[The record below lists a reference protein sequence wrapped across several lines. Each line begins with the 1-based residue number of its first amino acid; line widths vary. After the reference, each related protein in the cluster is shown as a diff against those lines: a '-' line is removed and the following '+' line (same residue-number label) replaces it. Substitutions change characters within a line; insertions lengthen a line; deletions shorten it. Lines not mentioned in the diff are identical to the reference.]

1 MKERNERNDMVE
13 VKIKLLDKTMP
24 MPSYAR
30 EGDAGLDL
38 CSAIDCT
45 LKPFERKKI
54 PTGIKVSIPQ
64 GYAGFVQ
71 PRSGLAI
78 NHGIGLVNSPGL
90 IDSGY
95 RGEVCAILINLD
107 PSNEFKIKKGDK
119 ICQLVIQKV
128 EKVRLKVVEELD
140 CTDRGEAGFGSTG
153 R

>member
-1 MKERNERNDMVE
+1 MVE
-13 VKIKLLDKTMP
+13 VKIKLLDKSMP
-24 MPSYAR
+24 LPYYAR

-38 CSAIDCT
+38 YSTINCT

-54 PTGIKVSIPQ
+54 PTGIKVSVPQ
-64 GYAGFVQ
+64 GYAGFIQ

-78 NHGIGLVNSPGL
+78 KHGIGLVNSPGL

-95 RGEVCAILINLD
+95 RGEVCAIVINLD
-107 PSNEFKIKKGDK
+107 PNNEFKIKKGDK

-128 EKVRLKVVEELD
+128 ENVKLKVVEELD
-140 CTDRGEAGFGSTG
+140 NTDRGEEGFGSTG